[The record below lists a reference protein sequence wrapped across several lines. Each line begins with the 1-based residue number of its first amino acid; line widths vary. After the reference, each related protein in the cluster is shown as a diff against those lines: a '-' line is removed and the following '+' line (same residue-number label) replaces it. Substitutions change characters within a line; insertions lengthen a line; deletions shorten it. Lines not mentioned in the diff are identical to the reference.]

1 MHKTLSEIIKNRKS
15 IRSFLDKPVSNDI
28 IREMLERSSRA
39 PSGGNLQPW
48 KIYIVNEKSMKG
60 FLEFQKN
67 WKGKEEPP
75 YSIYPEKL
83 KEPYRT
89 SRNQMGEQMY
99 SLLNIKRED
108 KIGRM
113 NQMLKNFDFF
123 GAPVGMFCFID
134 KQMGLPQWS
143 DLGMFLQTFMLLA
156 VDKNLDTC
164 AQESWSL
171 KQNCVKTY
179 LNISDD
185 SILFCGM
192 SIGHANMDDKV
203 NELNTPRRPIDEWAT
218 FIE

>member
-1 MHKTLSEIIKNRKS
+1 MHKTLTEIIKNRKS
-15 IRSFLDKPVSNDI
+15 IRSFADKPVSNDI
-28 IREMLERSSRA
+28 IKEILQKSSRA

-48 KIYIVNEKSMKG
+48 KIYIVNEKSMRD

-75 YSIYPEKL
+75 YPIYPEKL

-156 VDKNLDTC
+156 VDNNLDTC

-179 LNISDD
+179 LDISDD

-192 SIGHANMDDKV
+192 AIGHANMDDKV

>member
-1 MHKTLSEIIKNRKS
+1 MNKTLTEIINSRKS
-15 IRSFLDKPVSNDI
+15 IRAFLDKPVDNKVIKEILKKASQ
-28 IREMLERSSRA
+28 A

-48 KIYIVNEKSMKG
+48 KIYVINSGSMDK
-60 FLEFQKN
+60 FINFQKN

-89 SRNQMGEQMY
+89 SRYEVGEEMY
-99 SLLNIKRED
+99 SLLGIKRED
-108 KIGRM
+108 KAGRL

-123 GAPVGMFCFID
+123 GAPVGLFCFVD

-156 VDKNLDTC
+156 VDQDLDTC

-171 KQNCVKTY
+171 KQNCVKTFLKVPDEY
-179 LNISDD
+179 L
-185 SILFCGM
+185 LFCGM
-192 SIGHANMDDKV
+192 AIGYADKDHKI
-203 NELNTPRRPIDEWAT
+203 NKLQTSRRPIDDWAT
-218 FIE
+218 FVK

>member
-15 IRSFLDKPVSNDI
+15 IRSFTDKPVSNDI
-28 IREMLERSSRA
+28 IREMLQKSSRA

-48 KIYIVNEKSMKG
+48 RIYIVNEKSMKD

-75 YSIYPEKL
+75 YPIYPEKL
-83 KEPYRT
+83 KEPYKT

-99 SLLNIKRED
+99 SLLDIKRED

-123 GAPVGMFCFID
+123 DAPVGMFCFID

-156 VDKNLDTC
+156 VDNNLDTC

-179 LNISDD
+179 LGISDD

-192 SIGHANMDDKV
+192 AIGHANMDDKV

>member
-15 IRSFLDKPVSNDI
+15 IRSFTDKPVSNDI
-28 IREMLERSSRA
+28 IREMLQKSSRA

-48 KIYIVNEKSMKG
+48 KIYIVNEKSMKD

-75 YSIYPEKL
+75 YPIYPEKL

-99 SLLNIKRED
+99 SLLDIKRED

-123 GAPVGMFCFID
+123 DAPVGMFCFID

-156 VDKNLDTC
+156 VDNNLDTC

-179 LNISDD
+179 LGISDD

-192 SIGHANMDDKV
+192 AIGHANMDDKV

>member
-1 MHKTLSEIIKNRKS
+1 MHKTLTEIIKNRKS
-15 IRSFLDKPVSNDI
+15 IRSFVDKPVSNNI
-28 IREMLERSSRA
+28 IKDMLQKSSRA

-48 KIYIVNEKSMKG
+48 KIYIVNEKSMRD

-75 YSIYPEKL
+75 YPIYPEKL

-99 SLLNIKRED
+99 SLLDIKRED

-113 NQMLKNFDFF
+113 NQMLKNFNFF

-156 VDKNLDTC
+156 VDNNLDTC

-179 LNISDD
+179 LDISDD

-192 SIGHANMDDKV
+192 AIGHANMDDKV

>member
-1 MHKTLSEIIKNRKS
+1 VHKTLSEIIKNRKS
-15 IRSFLDKPVSNDI
+15 IRSFTDKPVSNDI
-28 IREMLERSSRA
+28 IREMLQKSSRA

-48 KIYIVNEKSMKG
+48 KIYIVNEKSMKD

-75 YSIYPEKL
+75 YPIYPEKL
-83 KEPYRT
+83 KEPYKT

-99 SLLNIKRED
+99 SLLDIKRED

-123 GAPVGMFCFID
+123 DAPAGMFCFID

-156 VDKNLDTC
+156 VDNNLDTC

-179 LNISDD
+179 LGISDD

-192 SIGHANMDDKV
+192 AIGHANMDDKV

>member
-1 MHKTLSEIIKNRKS
+1 MHKTLTEIIKNRKS
-15 IRSFLDKPVSNDI
+15 IRSFADKPVSNDI
-28 IREMLERSSRA
+28 IKEMLQKSSRA

-48 KIYIVNEKSMKG
+48 KIYIVNEKSMKD
-60 FLEFQKN
+60 FLQFQKN

-75 YSIYPEKL
+75 YPIYPEKL

-99 SLLNIKRED
+99 SLLDIKRED
-108 KIGRM
+108 KIGRL

-156 VDKNLDTC
+156 VDNNLDTC

-179 LNISDD
+179 LDISDD

-192 SIGHANMDDKV
+192 AIGHANMDDKV

>member
-1 MHKTLSEIIKNRKS
+1 VHKTLSEIIKNRKS
-15 IRSFLDKPVSNDI
+15 IRSFTDKPVSNDI
-28 IREMLERSSRA
+28 IREMLQKSSRA

-48 KIYIVNEKSMKG
+48 KIYIVNEKSMKD

-75 YSIYPEKL
+75 YPIYPEKL
-83 KEPYRT
+83 KEPYKT

-99 SLLNIKRED
+99 SLLDIKRED

-123 GAPVGMFCFID
+123 DAPVGMFCFID

-156 VDKNLDTC
+156 VDNNLDTC

-179 LNISDD
+179 LGISDD

-192 SIGHANMDDKV
+192 AIGHANMDDKV

>member
-15 IRSFLDKPVSNDI
+15 IRSFTDKPVSNDI
-28 IREMLERSSRA
+28 IREMLQKSSRA

-48 KIYIVNEKSMKG
+48 KIYIVNEKSMKD

-75 YSIYPEKL
+75 YPIYPEKL
-83 KEPYRT
+83 KEPYKT

-99 SLLNIKRED
+99 SLLDIKRED

-123 GAPVGMFCFID
+123 GAQVGMFCFID

-156 VDKNLDTC
+156 VDNNLDTC

-179 LNISDD
+179 LDISDD

-192 SIGHANMDDKV
+192 AIGHANMDDKV

>member
-1 MHKTLSEIIKNRKS
+1 MHKTLTEIIKNRKS
-15 IRSFLDKPVSNDI
+15 IRSFVDKPVSNNTI
-28 IREMLERSSRA
+28 KEMLQKSSRA

-48 KIYIVNEKSMKG
+48 KIYIVNEKSMKN
-60 FLEFQKN
+60 FLEFQKK

-75 YSIYPEKL
+75 YPIYPEKL

-99 SLLNIKRED
+99 SLLDIKRED

-156 VDKNLDTC
+156 VDNNLDTC

-179 LNISDD
+179 LDISDD

-192 SIGHANMDDKV
+192 AIGHANMDDKV

>member
-1 MHKTLSEIIKNRKS
+1 MHKTLTEIIKNRKS
-15 IRSFLDKPVSNDI
+15 IRSFVDKPVSNDTI
-28 IREMLERSSRA
+28 KEMLQKSSRA

-48 KIYIVNEKSMKG
+48 KIYIVNEKSMKD

-75 YSIYPEKL
+75 YPIYPEKL
-83 KEPYRT
+83 KEPYKT

-99 SLLNIKRED
+99 SLLDIKRED

-123 GAPVGMFCFID
+123 DAPVGMFCFID

-156 VDKNLDTC
+156 VDNNLDTC

-179 LNISDD
+179 
-185 SILFCGM
+185 
-192 SIGHANMDDKV
+192 
-203 NELNTPRRPIDEWAT
+203 
-218 FIE
+218 

>member
-1 MHKTLSEIIKNRKS
+1 MHKTLTEIIKNRKS
-15 IRSFLDKPVSNDI
+15 IRSFVDKPVSNDTI
-28 IREMLERSSRA
+28 KEMLQKSSRA

-48 KIYIVNEKSMKG
+48 KIYIVNEKSMKD

-75 YSIYPEKL
+75 YPIYPEKL
-83 KEPYRT
+83 KEPYRS

-99 SLLNIKRED
+99 SLLDIKRED

-156 VDKNLDTC
+156 VDNNLDTC

-179 LNISDD
+179 LDISDD

-192 SIGHANMDDKV
+192 AIGHANMDDKV

>member
-1 MHKTLSEIIKNRKS
+1 MHKTLTEIIKNRKS
-15 IRSFLDKPVSNDI
+15 IRSFTDKPVSNDI
-28 IREMLERSSRA
+28 IREMLQKSSRA

-48 KIYIVNEKSMKG
+48 KIYIVNEKSMKD

-75 YSIYPEKL
+75 YPIYPEKL
-83 KEPYRT
+83 KEPYKT

-99 SLLNIKRED
+99 SLLDIKRED

-123 GAPVGMFCFID
+123 DAPVGMFCFID

-156 VDKNLDTC
+156 VDNNLDTC

-179 LNISDD
+179 LGISDD

-192 SIGHANMDDKV
+192 AIGHANMDDKV

>member
-1 MHKTLSEIIKNRKS
+1 MHKTLTEIIKNRKS
-15 IRSFLDKPVSNDI
+15 IRSFADKPVSNDI
-28 IREMLERSSRA
+28 IKEMLQKSSRA

-48 KIYIVNEKSMKG
+48 KIYIVNEKSMKN

-75 YSIYPEKL
+75 YPIYPEKL

-99 SLLNIKRED
+99 SLLDIKRED

-156 VDKNLDTC
+156 VDNNLDTC

-179 LNISDD
+179 LDISDD

-192 SIGHANMDDKV
+192 AIGHANMDDKV